1 MELVLGLGIFF
12 TTAFLL
18 EGIYSVYRKSR
29 MADANRVK
37 RRLRTLSAGG
47 YENPETSILKKKV
60 LSEVPWLNRLLLSLP
75 RAHKLDRVLDQ
86 ANVRQPVG
94 VFLILSLTLG
104 LATAGAV
111 SAGTHNGLLS
121 VASALVVGT
130 APLLFILKKKR
141 KRMEKFLSQ
150 FPDALDL
157 IARSLKAGHA
167 LTGGLRMVAEEFE
180 DPVGPEFEKTLDQ
193 INFGIAP
200 TDALRN
206 LAQRVD
212 CEDLNYFVISVIVQR
227 ETGGNLAEILQKI
240 AHLIRERFKFFGRV
254 KVLSAE
260 GKFSAVVLILLPI
273 VVAAALSVVNPE
285 YLPVLVFD
293 PVGRMLLIGAL
304 FNMGLAVLYMKK
316 IVTIKV

>member
-1 MELVLGLGIFF
+1 
-12 TTAFLL
+12 
-18 EGIYSVYRKSR
+18 
-29 MADANRVK
+29 
-37 RRLRTLSAGG
+37 
-47 YENPETSILKKKV
+47 
-60 LSEVPWLNRLLLSLP
+60 
-75 RAHKLDRVLDQ
+75 
-86 ANVRQPVG
+86 
-94 VFLILSLTLG
+94 
-104 LATAGAV
+104 
-111 SAGTHNGLLS
+111 
-121 VASALVVGT
+121 
-130 APLLFILKKKR
+130 
-141 KRMEKFLSQ
+141 MEKFLSQ

-260 GKFSAVVLILLPI
+260 GKFSAVVLSLLPI